1 MSDLAILVLEQPW
14 DEPAGGT
21 RRLTVL
27 PFFEGLE
34 KIHRGIAVYYSTFH
48 DAQGIRAALKA
59 DLLQA
64 REPRQVLYIGS
75 HGSRGHVGG
84 VRLDVLRRIMDE
96 HKDQMKRVEG
106 IIISSCDVFQSSQE
120 LLRMLK
126 PTNLRW
132 AVSYSCSI
140 GWFDSVVIE
149 LALLNTLAEEP
160 TSAYRLSQARLK
172 EFFQRAFRLINGAHQ
187 FEWNGKGTI
196 AEHLLIAIKARS
208 NAVPSLFQ
216 PFH

>member
-1 MSDLAILVLEQPW
+1 M
-14 DEPAGGT
+14 
-21 RRLTVL
+21 L

-48 DAQGIRAALKA
+48 DAQGIRAALRA

-75 HGSRGHVGG
+75 HGSRGNVGG

-96 HKDQMKRVEG
+96 YKDQMKRVEG
-106 IIISSCDVFQSSQE
+106 IIISSCEVFQSPQD
-120 LLRMLK
+120 LLKLIE

-140 GWFDSVVIE
+140 GWFDSLVIE
-149 LALLNTLAEEP
+149 LALLNALAEEP
-160 TSAYRLSQARLK
+160 TPAYRLSQGRLK
-172 EFFQRAFRLINGAHQ
+172 EFFQQAFCLINSTHQ

-196 AEHLLIAIKARS
+196 AEHLLIAIKARA
-208 NAVPSLFQ
+208 NAIPFLLQ
-216 PFH
+216 PFE